1 MAKYTLEL
9 RSIQADFY
17 ASMQDYPIFDET
29 YREKLND
36 KIYHALKYREIG
48 YETPELFCEMLEQ
61 WMDLH
66 MPEYNWLYKANLI
79 ELTPL
84 QRAKIL
90 ELSRGITDTKEDSTT
105 DVNEANNG
113 TSKDKNIG
121 ETTQNSN
128 NRNTV
133 DSTTTDSGTGSSN
146 TTDSGESHGTSTSTT
161 YNSDFPQANLD
172 DKTDSNYYTTGST
185 TSSKS
190 DDTNSANSNTTS
202 QSQSTSKLDTTNT
215 TDSNV
220 KTNSDSTTD
229 REFEDKKE
237 SKEVYDMK
245 SQVVDTIE
253 KQRTGN
259 ESKTDF
265 ELLDEYRKS
274 FLNVDAK
281 LIRALKK
288 ELFLNL
294 W

>member
-1 MAKYTLEL
+1 MAKYTMEL
-9 RSIQADFY
+9 RSLQADFY
-17 ASMQDYPIFDET
+17 NAMQTYPIFDET

-61 WMDLH
+61 WMELN
-66 MPEYNWLYKANLI
+66 MPRYNWLYKSNLI

-90 ELSRGITDTKEDSTT
+90 EVSRGVTDTKEDSTT
-105 DVNEANNG
+105 TNDITKKVDGTETNTNNNQTVVDGTVLTNE
-113 TSKDKNIG
+113 D
-121 ETTQNSN
+121 
-128 NRNTV
+128 
-133 DSTTTDSGTGSSN
+133 TTDTTNSTQN
-146 TTDSGESHGTSTSTT
+146 TTDTSNSDSTNNDKS
-161 YNSDFPQANLD
+161 YNSDFPQANLG
-172 DKTDSNYYTTGST
+172 DKDDSNYYTTGDISMGQT
-185 TSSKS
+185 HNESEGT
-190 DDTNSANSNTTS
+190 TNSTGN
-202 QSQSTSKLDTTNT
+202 STSTRDGE
-215 TDSNV
+215 V
-220 KTNSDSTTD
+220 KTDTDSTTTSNGSSQNVTD
-229 REFEDKKE
+229 STETENGE
-237 SKEVYDMK
+237 EVYDMK

-281 LIRALKK
+281 LIRALKR
-288 ELFLNL
+288 ELFLNI

>member
-1 MAKYTLEL
+1 MAKYTMEL
-9 RSIQADFY
+9 RSLQADFY
-17 ASMQDYPIFDET
+17 AAMQTYPIFDET

-61 WMDLH
+61 WMELN
-66 MPEYNWLYKANLI
+66 MPQYNWLYKSNLI

-90 ELSRGITDTKEDSTT
+90 EVSRGVTDTKEDSTT
-105 DVNEANNG
+105 TNDITKKVDGTETNTNNNQTVVDGTVLTNE
-113 TSKDKNIG
+113 D
-121 ETTQNSN
+121 
-128 NRNTV
+128 
-133 DSTTTDSGTGSSN
+133 TTDTTNSTQN
-146 TTDSGESHGTSTSTT
+146 TTDTSNSDSTNNDKS
-161 YNSDFPQANLD
+161 YNSDFPQANLG
-172 DKTDSNYYTTGST
+172 DKDDSNYYTTGDISMGQT
-185 TSSKS
+185 HNESEGT
-190 DDTNSANSNTTS
+190 TNSTGN
-202 QSQSTSKLDTTNT
+202 STSTRDGE
-215 TDSNV
+215 V
-220 KTNSDSTTD
+220 KTDTDSTTTSNGSSQNVTD
-229 REFEDKKE
+229 STETENGE
-237 SKEVYDMK
+237 EVYDMK

-281 LIRALKK
+281 LIRALKR
-288 ELFLNL
+288 ELFLNI

>member
-281 LIRALKK
+281 LIRALKR
-288 ELFLNL
+288 ELFLNI

>member
-1 MAKYTLEL
+1 MAKYTMEL
-9 RSIQADFY
+9 RSLQADFY
-17 ASMQDYPIFDET
+17 NAMQTYPIFDET

-61 WMDLH
+61 WMELN
-66 MPEYNWLYKANLI
+66 MPRYNWLYKSNLI

-90 ELSRGITDTKEDSTT
+90 EVSRGVTDTKEDSTT
-105 DVNEANNG
+105 TNDITKKVDGTETNTNNNQTVIDGTVLTNE
-113 TSKDKNIG
+113 D
-121 ETTQNSN
+121 
-128 NRNTV
+128 
-133 DSTTTDSGTGSSN
+133 TTDTTNSTQN
-146 TTDSGESHGTSTSTT
+146 TTDTSNSDSTNNDKS
-161 YNSDFPQANLD
+161 YNSDFPQANLG
-172 DKTDSNYYTTGST
+172 DKDDSNYYTTGDISMGQT
-185 TSSKS
+185 HNESEGT
-190 DDTNSANSNTTS
+190 TNSTGN
-202 QSQSTSKLDTTNT
+202 STSTRDGE
-215 TDSNV
+215 V
-220 KTNSDSTTD
+220 KTDTDSTTTSNGSSQNVTD
-229 REFEDKKE
+229 STETENGE
-237 SKEVYDMK
+237 EVYDMK

-281 LIRALKK
+281 LIRALKR
-288 ELFLNL
+288 ELFMNI

>member
-17 ASMQDYPIFDET
+17 ASMQTYPIFDET

-61 WMDLH
+61 WMELH

-90 ELSRGITDTKEDSTT
+90 ELSRGVTDTKEDSTT
-105 DVNEANNG
+105 TTEATKKVDGTETNTNNNQTVVDGTVKTDEDTTDTVN
-113 TSKDKNIG
+113 
-121 ETTQNSN
+121 TTQNTTDTSN
-128 NRNTV
+128 S
-133 DSTTTDSGTGSSN
+133 DSTNNDKS
-146 TTDSGESHGTSTSTT
+146 
-161 YNSDFPQANLD
+161 YNSDFPQANLG
-172 DKTDSNYYTTGST
+172 DKDDSNYYSTGNISMGQGHNEST
-185 TSSKS
+185 
-190 DDTNSANSNTTS
+190 DTSNTTGNS
-202 QSQSTSKLDTTNT
+202 SSVRDGTTTTDTDSTTTTNGSSTNT
-215 TDSNV
+215 TD
-220 KTNSDSTTD
+220 TTQKD
-229 REFEDKKE
+229 NGE
-237 SKEVYDMK
+237 EVYDMK

-253 KQRTGN
+253 KERTGN
-259 ESKTDF
+259 EGKTDF

>member
-9 RSIQADFY
+9 RSIQSEFY
-17 ASMQDYPIFDET
+17 AAMQTYPIFDET

-48 YETPELFCEMLEQ
+48 YETPELFLEELEE
-61 WMDLH
+61 WMNLN
-66 MPEYNWLYKANLI
+66 MPRYNWLYKSNLI

-90 ELSRGITDTKEDSTT
+90 EVSRGVTDTKEDSTT

-113 TSKDKNIG
+113 TSKDKNVG

-265 ELLDEYRKS
+265 ELLAEYRKS

-281 LIRALKK
+281 IIRALKR
-288 ELFLNL
+288 ELFMNI